1 LINKKV
7 RRIFLFWR
15 QFRISTGAGP
25 FRYELNAVPVFIRK
39 VAAPKVGS
47 KKYISFFEQLI

>member
-25 FRYELNAVPVFIRK
+25 FRYELNAVFIRK